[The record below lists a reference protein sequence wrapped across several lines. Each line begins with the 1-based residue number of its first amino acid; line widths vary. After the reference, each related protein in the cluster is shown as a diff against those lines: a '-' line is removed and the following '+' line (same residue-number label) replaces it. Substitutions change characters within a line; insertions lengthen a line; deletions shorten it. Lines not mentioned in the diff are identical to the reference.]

1 MIDRD
6 QERVLIAFGCLAV
19 VVFWLVFILS
29 RRPVEAA
36 PAKATVPSFTVAG
49 GFVEPEAEILT
60 RIDGKDTITLKHQWV
75 PGREVTLPVA
85 ELKLVAPKAAQTHV
99 GKCAGSRAARQGD
112 LRTRN
117 RVFLR
122 QWRVACAAFSA
133 FCARP
138 CGRKGLSYV
147 AHTQYQQLRKR
158 GGKLVI
164 SRGST
169 RNIAYHGFLKRGDYL
184 FFWKSKN
191 RIGHVEV
198 AVGGGWTVGTSSS
211 AGYVA
216 RRRIANRGF
225 RTYSVIRL

>member
-1 MIDRD
+1 MC
-6 QERVLIAFGCLAV
+6 EEHEKALKVW
-19 VVFWLVFILS
+19 VVFCILMAWAAFFANLQPAS
-29 RRPVEAA
+29 SA
-36 PAKATVPSFTVAG
+36 PAARVPAFTVQG
-49 GFVEPEAEILT
+49 GFVEPEATILT
-60 RIDGKDTITLKHQWV
+60 HIDGRETVTLHHQWLPGKQITV
-75 PGREVTLPVA
+75 PVT
-85 ELKLVAPKAAQTHV
+85 ELKLIAPKAPQTHV
-99 GKCAGSRAARQGD
+99 GKCAGARAAKQGA

-117 RVFLR
+117 KVFLR

-164 SRGST
+164 SKGST
-169 RNIAYHGFLKRGDYL
+169 RNIAYHGYLKQGDYL
-184 FFWKSKN
+184 FFWKSGS

-225 RTYSVIRL
+225 SRYSVVRL